1 MLIWGC
7 ASQKTQVIAL
17 QQHIEGMRAD
27 SLLLEKRIEKLKEE
41 NAYLSDNCAS
51 IEQAYNNRLKE
62 KEDSLGFRKREIENR
77 EAQIADMRAR
87 SEEEREAFQKL
98 SRAVFTNFQLL
109 NLGPDKMSA
118 YNGCSYFV
126 IEIADKLMFQ
136 QGTTKP
142 EPSLNVVCKQV
153 SEVLSKHPDL
163 SLQVISMTDS
173 VTSIKD
179 KHDDIWVWNTT
190 RAQVINKT
198 LQKDFGIATQ
208 KIIVGA
214 QVPKIG
220 FTQQQL
226 QSNNK
231 IRFVFQ
237 SALLP
242 CVH

>member
-1 MLIWGC
+1 
-7 ASQKTQVIAL
+7 
-17 QQHIEGMRAD
+17 MRAD
-27 SLLLEKRIEKLKEE
+27 SLLLEKRITKLNEE
-41 NAYLSDNCAS
+41 NAYLSDNSAS

-62 KEDSLGFRKREIENR
+62 KEDSLNFRKKEIENR

-87 SEEEREAFQKL
+87 SEDEREAFQKL
-98 SRAVFTNFQLL
+98 SRAIFTNFQLL
-109 NLGPDKMSA
+109 NLGSDKMSA
-118 YNGCSYFV
+118 YNGCSFFV
-126 IEIADKLMFQ
+126 LEIADKVLFQ

-142 EPSLNVVCKQV
+142 EPSYNAVCKLI

-163 SLQVISMTDS
+163 SLQVISITDS
-173 VTSIKD
+173 ATSIKD
-179 KHDDIWVWNTT
+179 KHDDIWIWNTT

-198 LQKDFGIATQ
+198 LQKDFGVATQ
-208 KIIVGA
+208 KIIIAA